1 MRISDWSSDV
11 CSSDLDSRVVLL
23 WGRPTPEEQTRLT
36 QGALDFFR
44 YTTKLVHARMEK
56 LEDDYPSQLL
66 RQRDGDDSRAT
77 IRDIIA
83 VTFNLLFAGHETT
96 SIASAN
102 ILSSILSQR
111 ALWAG
116 VVDRSIDIPQL
127 VEEGL
132 RYDPPFK

>member
-66 RQRDGDDSRAT
+66 RQRSEERRVGNECVRTCKFRGERYHTKKKRHNIYGD
-77 IRDIIA
+77 
-83 VTFNLLFAGHETT
+83 V
-96 SIASAN
+96 
-102 ILSSILSQR
+102 
-111 ALWAG
+111 
-116 VVDRSIDIPQL
+116 
-127 VEEGL
+127 
-132 RYDPPFK
+132 

>member
-66 RQRDGDDSRAT
+66 RQRDGDASRAT
-77 IRDIIA
+77 IRDIIE
-83 VTFNLLFAGHETT
+83 VTFNLLFAGQDRKSVVYGE
-96 SIASAN
+96 SVSV
-102 ILSSILSQR
+102 R
-111 ALWAG
+111 
-116 VVDRSIDIPQL
+116 VDRVGS
-127 VEEGL
+127 
-132 RYDPPFK
+132 RRFKKKQ